1 MNVSNLIALLSR
13 VVISLF
19 VLPLFV
25 LAVCAMTYACT
36 LMFSTAVLLG
46 TPHALTMLGTEVKL
60 VQSFFVATPGL
71 WVGLLIAAAAAHQS
85 NRREKSS

>member
-1 MNVSNLIALLSR
+1 MSASNLIALLSR
-13 VVISLF
+13 AAISLF

-46 TPHALTMLGTEVKL
+46 TPHALTMFGTEVRL
-60 VQSFFVATPGL
+60 VQSFFLATPGL
-71 WVGLLIAAAAAHQS
+71 WLGLILAAAAAYQF